1 MSTYSTAVNLYE
13 GKRKEN
19 KIIQKKTQETPMKRL
34 ATRITKTI
42 QKQKTK
48 NKNKNNNKNKN
59 RTEAKNFRQN
69 VTFSDTIII

>member
-1 MSTYSTAVNLYE
+1 MSTYSTTVNLYE

-19 KIIQKKTQETPMKRL
+19 KIIKKTQETPMKRL

-48 NKNKNNNKNKN
+48 TKTEQKQ
-59 RTEAKNFRQN
+59 RTSVKMSHL
-69 VTFSDTIII
+69 VTRS